1 MHSLKEDY
9 DDVLRIAKTK
19 QEIAQGED
27 ELIPLDI
34 MQRLFSDES
43 SLKVWREYRGLTP
56 KELSDKSG
64 ISLSVISKIENKK
77 QEIDLPK
84 IKVLTAVLGLDYDDL
99 INN

>member
-34 MQRLFSDES
+34 MQRL
-43 SLKVWREYRGLTP
+43 
-56 KELSDKSG
+56 LSD
-64 ISLSVISKIENKK
+64 
-77 QEIDLPK
+77 
-84 IKVLTAVLGLDYDDL
+84 
-99 INN
+99 